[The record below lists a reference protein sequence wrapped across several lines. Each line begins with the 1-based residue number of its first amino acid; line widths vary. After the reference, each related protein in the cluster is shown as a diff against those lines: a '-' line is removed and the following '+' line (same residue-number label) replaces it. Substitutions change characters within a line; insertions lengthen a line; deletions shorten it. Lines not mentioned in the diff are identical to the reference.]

1 MQKTN
6 YITNKELL
14 KEIHNSKVS
23 YCSYLE
29 PRYADY
35 DAIVFSTSDINEE
48 LIEKVIEKKSKPRTR
63 GVPKN
68 APVTPPTREDLVFRV
83 MTDEHIPLDP
93 TRKRKAKDKG
103 DGPMPARTNFPPF
116 KHYAFIDGDL
126 REVCRSHWRGTIA
139 EGEFSQE
146 HGKMT
151 RRLADM
157 FMLLVQRY
165 ALRGNFRG
173 YTYNDEMQS
182 LALLQLSQVGLYF
195 NEAKGDNPFAFY
207 TTAIRNCFVRVLL
220 VERKAQSFRDDLL
233 IAAGQTPSF
242 TRQIESE
249 IEQRAAWEAAH
260 KAVPVPGV
268 RAKTART

>member
-6 YITNKELL
+6 YITNKDLL
-14 KEIHNSKVS
+14 REIHNSKIS
-23 YCSYLE
+23 YCSFLE
-29 PRYADY
+29 RKYADY
-35 DAIVFSTSDINEE
+35 DAIVESPEHVTPE
-48 LIEKVIEKKSKPRTR
+48 LIEKTIEKKMKPRGR
-63 GVPKN
+63 GAPKE
-68 APVTPPTREDLVFRV
+68 AGPAPTREDLVFRV
-83 MTDEHIPLDP
+83 MTKEHIPLDP
-93 TRKRKAKDKG
+93 TRKRKAKDV
-103 DGPMPARTNFPPF
+103 GPLHARTNFPPF
-116 KHYAFIDGDL
+116 KHYAFVDGEL
-126 REVCRSHWRGTIA
+126 REVCRSHWRGTLE
-139 EGEFSQE
+139 EGEFCQE
-146 HGKMT
+146 HGQMT

-195 NEAKGDNPFAFY
+195 DESKGDNPFAFY

-249 IEQRAAWEAAH
+249 IEQRAAWEAAQKSVPTMSGRVK
-260 KAVPVPGV
+260 KA
-268 RAKTART
+268 AR